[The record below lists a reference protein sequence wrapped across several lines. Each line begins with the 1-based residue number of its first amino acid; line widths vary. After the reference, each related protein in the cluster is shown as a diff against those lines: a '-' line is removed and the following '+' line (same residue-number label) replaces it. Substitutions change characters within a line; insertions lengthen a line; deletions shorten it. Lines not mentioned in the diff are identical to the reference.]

1 MQWTTD
7 DIMAATH
14 GEQAGDACRVCFE
27 GISIDSR
34 RISPTDFFVAIRGDV
49 HDGHR
54 FCEDVIQKGVRGI
67 LVERQQTRR
76 LPIADWQR
84 HGIACITVTNTT
96 RALGDLAA
104 YHRKRLNVR
113 IIAITGS
120 NGKTTTRG
128 MTSEVLQQRFRVL
141 STVGNLNNHIGL
153 PLTLLNLDINHEC
166 AVVELGMNHS
176 GEIERLSEIC
186 RPDIGVITMIGTAH
200 LENFSSQDDIAKAK
214 AELFR
219 HLQPNGIAVLN
230 LDDSRLEA
238 LAPKLSAPVIFFGTA
253 DAAQVRA
260 RQVVSHGAQTSFTL
274 DLPDG
279 STPVTLPIA
288 GTFMVSNALAAAS
301 VGYAMGLSATEI
313 KAGLENFKPE
323 KGRMNIVTT
332 AWGIHILDDT
342 YNANPA
348 SMTAAVQTL
357 LELKGAARGI
367 VIVGDMLELGKD
379 SPRFHRR
386 LGEQIAS
393 AGMSELYATG
403 NFSPDVAD
411 GAVGSGMPPESV
423 FVGSLDAIRSRVIE
437 SLQKN
442 DWILIKGSRAMGM
455 EKIAGDIIRWAG
467 HSSSS
472 GTLLPFS

>member
-14 GEQAGDACRVCFE
+14 GEQAGDARRMCFE

-34 RISPTDFFVAIRGDV
+34 KISPTDFFVAIRGDV

-238 LAPKLSAPVIFFGTA
+238 LAPKLSAQVIFFGTA
-253 DAAQVRA
+253 AAAQVRA
-260 RQVVSHGAQTSFTL
+260 RQIVSHGAQTSFTL
-274 DLPDG
+274 DLPGD
-279 STPVTLPIA
+279 STPVTLSIA

-301 VGYAMGLSATEI
+301 VGYALGLSAAEI

-332 AWGIHILDDT
+332 AWGVHILDDT

-403 NFSPDVAD
+403 NFSQDVAD
-411 GAVGSGMPPESV
+411 GAVGSGMSPESV
-423 FVGSLDAIRSRVIE
+423 FVGNLDDIRSRVTE
-437 SLQKN
+437 NLQKN

-455 EKIAGDIIRWAG
+455 EKIAGDIVRWAG
-467 HSSSS
+467 HSSGS